1 MDNHKAKVSY
11 KTLKSN
17 LVNLP
22 SNLTNLLFTANIQ
35 VQDVIIEIVTTTT
48 TTTSNK
54 SLIKRYAGW
63 SGMSSS
69 DISNLEIDPIFA
81 QSLNLIDKTPITV
94 NLKLGNYESTNI
106 NLEPLTSSDWELVE
120 LHAQSIED
128 KLLSQTRCVALNQ
141 VLVVY
146 PSISTS
152 AKLLVT
158 DLGSTDHTFA
168 KISPY
173 CEIAIAP
180 KVREEKQHKDKTGS
194 SNKSIASSKSTKK
207 TPTSSLEDYSDLPLV
222 LKRGISLPHKLYDVN
237 ETVNIAGYFVY
248 VDIKDELPQ
257 GFSSEYVAVS
267 VIPGPNDKTSTKTLP
282 ITEDDDND
290 KNKNLKENKRIIAK
304 LVDYKFGPSGNIGL
318 SHNLSIALNIE
329 NQIGNIISL
338 KPAIKNLPKRPTT
351 FTIHPYIIHSKKK
364 EITISNNKKENKL
377 AQQLTEIMYPDIA
390 SLPIT
395 NFMKI
400 PIIANILPY
409 GGLLKFRKNDEYNA
423 WIKPY
428 NLDTKK
434 PIKFE
439 IGDEILRP
447 SSFIQQEQKI
457 NNHNNGTEYEYGEKE
472 GKEEEEEEDEEL
484 EAIGLDDTVEEIVD
498 SFITSE
504 NTGTLIYG
512 NSGSGKTLL
521 LKLVARQL
529 NQQYGYF
536 TKYISCDTIMNE
548 NFQNLSKNHFFK
560 WIQVCSWNKPSIL
573 ILDNI
578 DKLMN
583 IEMEN
588 MDNTKSNQLTEFF
601 IANLTKIHHQ
611 LNSNLSI
618 LLSANSKDNIN
629 KLLLGSHLI
638 ENFHHLTPP
647 DKSLRFEILEK
658 YLINKLGLIIKV
670 DLMDLVSETE
680 GYLPN
685 DLKILSDRIYH
696 EVLFNSN
703 NTNLQEVT
711 EEHITKALTGYTPSN
726 LRGVKLQKSSINWSD
741 IGGLKEAKNILLET
755 LEWPTKYAPIFA
767 NCPLRL
773 RSGILLYGYPGC
785 GKTLLASAIA
795 GQCGLNF
802 ISIKGP
808 EILNKYIGASE
819 QSVRELFERAQAAK
833 PCILF
838 FDEFDSI
845 APKRGH
851 DSTGVTDRVVN
862 QMLTQMDGAEGLDG
876 VYVLAATSR
885 PDLIDSA
892 LLRPGR
898 LDKSVICDM
907 PNYEDRLDILKSI
920 TLKMDLSEDVN
931 LHEIAEKTI
940 GFSGADMQGLGY
952 NAYLKA
958 VHVTLEE
965 LSQREQDE
973 ANNDDGNNIEK
984 KENSI
989 EFFQVGNSEK
999 KLNTNEKIQLLH
1011 QIQQFMTKK
1020 DNSDPKLKTG
1030 QDEVI
1035 NKSKVLITHENFLA
1049 SLKET
1054 KPSISHSEKIK
1065 LTKIYKEF
1073 VNDRDGN
1080 MPNGTPSNE
1089 IGGRTTLM

>member
-1 MDNHKAKVSY
+1 MDNHKATITY

-22 SNLTNLLFTANIQ
+22 SHLTNLLFTANIK
-35 VQDVIIEIVTTTT
+35 VQDVIVEIVTDTP
-48 TTTSNK
+48 TSK
-54 SLIKRYAGW
+54 SKPKHYAGW

-69 DISNLEIDPIFA
+69 GSITSLEIDPIFA
-81 QSLNLIDKTPITV
+81 QSLNLTENMKIVI
-94 NLKLGNYESTNI
+94 NLKLGNYESSNI

-120 LHAQSIED
+120 LHAQLIED

-146 PSISTS
+146 PNSSTY

-158 DLGSTDHTFA
+158 DLGKEGVLYA

-180 KVREEKQHKDKTGS
+180 KVRKKEEEKS
-194 SNKSIASSKSTKK
+194 STTAKSVGSSKSTKRA
-207 TPTSSLEDYSDLPLV
+207 TAEDYSDLPLV
-222 LKRGISLPHKLYDVN
+222 LKRGISLPHGLYDVK
-237 ETVNIAGYFVY
+237 EDKGYVVY
-248 VDIKDELPQ
+248 VDVDELTPRF
-257 GFSSEYVAVS
+257 GDYVAVS
-267 VIPGPNDKTSTKTLP
+267 VIPGPNDKTAKSVD
-282 ITEDDDND
+282 EE
-290 KNKNLKENKRIIAK
+290 NKDLKENKRIVAK
-304 LVDYKFGPSGNIGL
+304 VNIGISRDL
-318 SHNLSIALNIE
+318 SVSLNIE
-329 NQIGNIISL
+329 NQIGNMISL
-338 KPAIKNLPKRPTT
+338 KPAVRNLPKRPTT
-351 FTIHPYIIHSKKK
+351 FTIHPYIIHTKKK
-364 EITISNNKKENKL
+364 EVTINKKDNKVL
-377 AQQLTEIMYPDIA
+377 QQLTEKLYPEIA
-390 SLPIT
+390 SLPVT
-395 NFMKI
+395 NFTKI
-400 PIIANILPY
+400 PIIPSLLPY
-409 GGLLKFRKNDEYNA
+409 GGLLRFRKNDDYNA

-428 NLDTKK
+428 NLDSKK
-434 PIKFE
+434 PIKLE
-439 IGDEILRP
+439 LGDELLRP
-447 SSFIQQEQKI
+447 QSFIEQPA
-457 NNHNNGTEYEYGEKE
+457 T
-472 GKEEEEEEDEEL
+472 DDSDL
-484 EAIGLDDTVEEIVD
+484 EAIGLDATVEDIVD
-498 SFITSE
+498 SFATSQ
-504 NTGTLIYG
+504 NTGTLIHG

-521 LKLVARQL
+521 LKLAAAKL
-529 NQQYGYF
+529 NSEHGFY
-536 TKYISCDTIMNE
+536 TKYISCESIMNE
-548 NFQNLSKNHFFK
+548 NFQNLSKNHLFK
-560 WIQVCSWNKPSIL
+560 YIQQCAWNKPSLL

-578 DKLMN
+578 DKIMN

-588 MDNTKSNQLTEFF
+588 MDATKSNQVTEFF
-601 IANLTKIHHQ
+601 ISTLAKIHNQ
-611 LNSNLSI
+611 TNSNLSI
-618 LLSANSKDNIN
+618 LISATSKESIN

-638 ENFHHLTPP
+638 ENFVHLNAP
-647 DKSLRFEILEK
+647 DKALRFDILEQ
-658 YLINKLGLIIKV
+658 YLTKKLELKVKV

-696 EVLFNSN
+696 EVLFSDSEE
-703 NTNLQEVT
+703 NTVKA
-711 EEHITKALTGYTPSN
+711 EHIEKALTGYTPSN
-726 LRGVKLQKSSINWSD
+726 LRGVKLQKSSINWTD
-741 IGGLKEAKNILLET
+741 IGGLKEAKNVLLET

-785 GKTLLASAIA
+785 GKTLLASAIS

-920 TLKMDLSEDVN
+920 TTKMELADDVN
-931 LHEIAEKTI
+931 LEEIAEKSQ
-940 GFSGADMQGLGY
+940 GFSGADIQGLVS
-952 NAYLKA
+952 NTFLKG

-965 LSQREQDE
+965 LS
-973 ANNDDGNNIEK
+973 K
-984 KENSI
+984 KEQEEESSTQSDPTNI
-989 EFFQVGNSEK
+989 EFFKVGNTGK
-999 KLNTNEKIQLLH
+999 KMKSNERVKLLH
-1011 QIQQFMTKK
+1011 QIQQFINADDNNASSKK
-1020 DNSDPKLKTG
+1020 S
-1030 QDEVI
+1030 QDLMG
-1035 NKSKVLITHENFLA
+1035 KSKVLITHDNFVQ

-1065 LTKIYKEF
+1065 LSKIYKQF

-1080 MPNGTPSNE
+1080 MPDGTASNE

>member
-1 MDNHKAKVSY
+1 MDNHKATITY

-22 SNLTNLLFTANIQ
+22 SHLTNLLFTANIK
-35 VQDVIIEIVTTTT
+35 VQDVIVEIVTD
-48 TTTSNK
+48 SK
-54 SLIKRYAGW
+54 SKTKTYAGW

-69 DISNLEIDPIFA
+69 GSITSLEIDPIFA
-81 QSLNLIDKTPITV
+81 QSLKLSENTKIVI

-120 LHAQSIED
+120 LHAQLIED

-146 PSISTS
+146 PNSSTY

-158 DLGSTDHTFA
+158 DLGKEGVQYA

-180 KVREEKQHKDKTGS
+180 KVRKKEDETATT
-194 SNKSIASSKSTKK
+194 KSVSSSKSTKRS
-207 TPTSSLEDYSDLPLV
+207 PSGEDYSELPLI
-222 LKRGISLPHKLYDVN
+222 LKRGISLPHGLYDIKSDKGYTVYMDLN
-237 ETVNIAGYFVY
+237 ELTNKFG
-248 VDIKDELPQ
+248 D
-257 GFSSEYVAVS
+257 YVAVS
-267 VIPGPNDKTSTKTLP
+267 VIPGPNDKPSKTV
-282 ITEDDDND
+282 DDE
-290 KNKNLKENKRIIAK
+290 NKDLKENKRIVARV
-304 LVDYKFGPSGNIGL
+304 VDYKNGLSENIGL
-318 SHNLSIALNIE
+318 SRDLSVALNIE

-338 KPAIKNLPKRPTT
+338 KPAIRNLPKRPTT
-351 FTIHPYIIHSKKK
+351 FTVHPYIIHTKKK
-364 EITISNNKKENKL
+364 EVTINKKDNKVL
-377 AQQLTEIMYPDIA
+377 QQLTEKFYPDIA
-390 SLPIT
+390 SMPIT
-395 NFMKI
+395 NFIKI
-400 PIIANILPY
+400 PVIPNILPY
-409 GGLLKFRKNDEYNA
+409 GGLLKFRKNDDSNA

-428 NLDTKK
+428 SLESKK
-434 PIKFE
+434 PIKLE
-439 IGDEILRP
+439 LGDELLRTQ
-447 SSFIQQEQKI
+447 SFIEQPP
-457 NNHNNGTEYEYGEKE
+457 NDDN
-472 GKEEEEEEDEEL
+472 DL
-484 EAIGLDDTVEEIVD
+484 EAIGLDETVDDIVD
-498 SFITSE
+498 SFTTSE
-504 NTGTLIYG
+504 NTGTLIHG

-521 LKLVARQL
+521 LKLLAQKL
-529 NQQYGYF
+529 NSEHGFY
-536 TKYISCDTIMNE
+536 TRYISCESIMNE
-548 NFQNLSKNHFFK
+548 NFQNLSKNHLFK
-560 WIQVCSWNKPSIL
+560 YIQQCAWNKPSLL

-578 DKLMN
+578 DKIMN

-588 MDNTKSNQLTEFF
+588 MDATKSNQVTEFF
-601 IANLTKIHHQ
+601 ISSLAKVHNQT
-611 LNSNLSI
+611 NSNLSI
-618 LLSANSKDNIN
+618 LLSSTSKESIN
-629 KLLLGSHLI
+629 KLLLGSHLL
-638 ENFHHLTPP
+638 ENFVHLNAP
-647 DKSLRFEILEK
+647 DKALRFDILDQ
-658 YLINKLGLIIKV
+658 YLTKKLELKIKV

-696 EVLFNSN
+696 EVLFSDSEE
-703 NTNLQEVT
+703 NTVRT
-711 EEHITKALTGYTPSN
+711 EHIEKALAGYTPSN
-726 LRGVKLQKSSINWSD
+726 LHGVKLQKSSINWTD
-741 IGGLKEAKNILLET
+741 IGGLKEAKNVLLET

-785 GKTLLASAIA
+785 GKTLLASAIS

-907 PNYEDRLDILKSI
+907 PSYEDRLDILKSI
-920 TLKMDLSEDVN
+920 TTKMELADDVN
-931 LHEIAEKTI
+931 LEEIAEKSQ
-940 GFSGADMQGLGY
+940 GFSGADIQGLVS
-952 NAYLKA
+952 NTFLKG

-965 LSQREQDE
+965 LSKKEQDE
-973 ANNDDGNNIEK
+973 ATETDNSNT
-984 KENSI
+984 SI
-989 EFFQVGNSEK
+989 EFFKVGNSEK
-999 KLNTNEKIQLLH
+999 KMKTNERIQLLH
-1011 QIQQFMTKK
+1011 QIQQFVNDNDNDTKK
-1020 DNSDPKLKTG
+1020 N
-1030 QDEVI
+1030 QDI
-1035 NKSKVLITHENFLA
+1035 MGKSKVLITHDNFIQ

-1065 LTKIYKEF
+1065 LSKIYKQF

-1080 MPNGTPSNE
+1080 MPDGTPSNE